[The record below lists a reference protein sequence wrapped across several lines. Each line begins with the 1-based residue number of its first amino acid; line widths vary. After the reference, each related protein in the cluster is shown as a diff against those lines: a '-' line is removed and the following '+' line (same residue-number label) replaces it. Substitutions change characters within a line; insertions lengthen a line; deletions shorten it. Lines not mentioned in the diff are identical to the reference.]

1 MNIMSEWALKREG
14 EAENVR
20 MEGDGGRGADKAALT
35 FWWRGGG
42 RGLEEGSRKEDGHFG
57 SSCKWLEC
65 LDRSSTPKGSL
76 ITELLSQ

>member
-35 FWWRGGG
+35 FGGG
-42 RGLEEGSRKEDGHFG
+42 EEGIGGEQEGRRPL
-57 SSCKWLEC
+57 W
-65 LDRSSTPKGSL
+65 
-76 ITELLSQ
+76 ILL